1 MKRAAPARASAGI
14 LLLVAAGPA
23 IAATTLVGA
32 KGERLSGTLVERS
45 DGYIVFDSDS
55 FGRLRVRADQVR
67 IEERA
72 SPVAAAARG
81 PWSTD
86 ISLKFGVDRGSLKTP
101 EDDLDATFRFV
112 HTSSR
117 GELHGSVD
125 YNYKRTDG
133 VLKDDDLTAS
143 LSYDRLLADRRFIA
157 GRVLGAS
164 ELTTE
169 GYDRTETVSLAYG
182 WRFGERDD
190 RYLRLG
196 PALGYLAMDR
206 GDRHF
211 GGAAFGLYLRAK
223 GPLFKRITY
232 ASELQVLDALDN
244 GRYANLDFRLQHPL
258 GEHLYLALAW
268 NYVWSDVDIE
278 SGITSEW
285 RWVLGWRSQP
295 EEGH

>member
-1 MKRAAPARASAGI
+1 MKLASPAQVLAGAV
-14 LLLVAAGPA
+14 LLLAAGQADADA
-23 IAATTLVGA
+23 ILVGA
-32 KGERLSGTLVERS
+32 KGERLGGKVVERG

-67 IEERA
+67 IEEA
-72 SPVAAAARG
+72 VAADPS

-86 ISLKFGVDRGSLKTP
+86 VSLKFGVDRGSLKTP
-101 EDDLDATFRFV
+101 EDDLDATLRFM
-112 HTSSR
+112 HRSAQ

-133 VLKDDDLTAS
+133 VLRDDDITAS
-143 LSYDRLLADRRFIA
+143 LSYDRLLANRRFVA
-157 GRVLGAS
+157 GRVLGAT

-169 GYDRTETVSLAYG
+169 GYDRTGTVSFAYG
-182 WRFGERDD
+182 WRFGERED

-196 PALGYLAMDR
+196 PALGYLTMDR

-211 GGAAFGLYLRAK
+211 GGAAYGLYLRAK
-223 GPLFKRITY
+223 GPLFKRISY
-232 ASELQVLDALDN
+232 AGELQVLDALGN

-285 RWVLGWRSQP
+285 RWVLGWRSQRD
-295 EEGH
+295 EGH

>member
-1 MKRAAPARASAGI
+1 MSRVSPAEVFAGAM
-14 LLLVAAGPA
+14 LLLAVGQAA
-23 IAATTLVGA
+23 AATTLIGA
-32 KGERLSGTLVERS
+32 NGERLQGTIVERG
-45 DGYIVFDSDS
+45 DGYIVFDSES
-55 FGRLRVRADQVR
+55 FGRMRIRADQVR

-72 SPVAAAARG
+72 DAAPVAAPS

-86 ISLKFGVDRGSLKTP
+86 ISFKFGVDRGSLKTP
-101 EDDLDATFRFV
+101 EDDLDATFRFLRR
-112 HTSSR
+112 SSH
-117 GELHGSVD
+117 GELHGSID

-133 VLKDDDLTAS
+133 VLKDDDITAS
-143 LSYDRLLADRRFIA
+143 LSYDRLLANRRFIA

-169 GYDRTETVSLAYG
+169 GYDRTGTLSLAYG
-182 WRFGERDD
+182 WRFGERED
-190 RYLRLG
+190 RYLRMG
-196 PALGYLAMDR
+196 PALGYLRMDR

-232 ASELQVLDALDN
+232 ASELQVLDSFDN
-244 GRYANLDFRLQHPL
+244 GRYANLDFRLQQPL

-285 RWVLGWRSQP
+285 RWVLGWRSQR
-295 EEGH
+295 EDGH